1 MKQHEIS
8 LLEALF
14 PGWDTEWIVLK
25 NNLLIVSGTSGQRIP
40 VDESHHSK
48 DPKKGT
54 EIMARVEERRRAWTF
69 GQDCWRIDI
78 SWIELE
84 IPGTEGGG
92 LGRDPSGEGE
102 GHLRHHQNLWDQG
115 TNRSRLRRTVGWI
128 WTWKNW
134 GWIQLRVWSTAR
146 WYFTGQSICNYI
158 FCTWKVN
165 DLAVELR
172 DVWEMMLPHGEVI
185 LNKAW
190 VKGLWSEK
198 RTNLLPFSKNRKWR
212 RAE

>member
-14 PGWDTEWIVLK
+14 PGWNTEWIVLK

-102 GHLRHHQNLWDQG
+102 GREDTICSVTSDITKTSG
-115 TNRSRLRRTVGWI
+115 TRAPTGAGW
-128 WTWKNW
+128 
-134 GWIQLRVWSTAR
+134 GEQLDG
-146 WYFTGQSICNYI
+146 FGPGKIEDGFN
-158 FCTWKVN
+158 
-165 DLAVELR
+165 
-172 DVWEMMLPHGEVI
+172 
-185 LNKAW
+185 
-190 VKGLWSEK
+190 
-198 RTNLLPFSKNRKWR
+198 
-212 RAE
+212 